1 MVHGDIISFE
11 YSFVLKIRNSYVIS
25 GIYAVH
31 FRLGGWVLVCAQQD
45 TTMVTRCKLIT
56 LYQKPLRSFF
66 TTKVSPTN
74 ACSVKIQELF
84 TTLLLIL
91 FGLFSPTFF
100 IN

>member
-1 MVHGDIISFE
+1 MVHGDINSFE

-56 LYQKPLRSFF
+56 LYQKPLRSFS
-66 TTKVSPTN
+66 TKKSLQPTLALSKFKN
-74 ACSVKIQELF
+74 Y
-84 TTLLLIL
+84 LLHYY
-91 FGLFSPTFF
+91 
-100 IN
+100 